1 MGRIR
6 RSQHYLLPAEF
17 RNGAR
22 RCGLCLF
29 RVRNVQLK
37 DLNLAVFD
45 KLRVL
50 SEARMVAATFHPC
63 LAKCLAVNLPNPL
76 LVPVMKTVS
85 FICM

>member
-1 MGRIR
+1 M
-6 RSQHYLLPAEF
+6 
-17 RNGAR
+17 AR
-22 RCGLCLF
+22 AVAVF
-29 RVRNVQLK
+29 AWVRNVQLK

-50 SEARMVAATFHPC
+50 SEARIVAATFHPC